1 MDLTDAHDG
10 RTVVAVIRIWSSCV
24 LHGDPDWWRASE
36 VRANGCAANARFFLP
51 SRLGFSPGLP
61 YFLVG
66 GRLARYAARLIE
78 FRPTGLMLRAHQRG
92 CCRRIIS
99 CILGSFIIC

>member
-1 MDLTDAHDG
+1 MAIQIG
-10 RTVVAVIRIWSSCV
+10 
-24 LHGDPDWWRASE
+24 G
-36 VRANGCAANARFFLP
+36 VRRKSGLNGCAADARSFLS
-51 SRLGFSPGLP
+51 SRLGLSPGLP

-78 FRPTGLMLRAHQRG
+78 FRPTGLMLRAHHRG